1 MNLTRAAQKEV
12 RESEV
17 TALTER
23 LKTARTPTGDSSL
36 MPAIPVMAVVFLSF
50 IIIGMALP
58 VLPLHVHDVLGFGPL
73 VVGVVAGGQF
83 AAALIS
89 RLWAGR
95 LSDSRGAKSAVVL
108 GLIVSVIGGVFYIA
122 SLLVLDMAALSV
134 TLILIGRTLL
144 GGAES
149 LIITG
154 GIAWGLGLVSSESS
168 AKVIA
173 WVGMAMFAAMA
184 AGAPLGSFVFER
196 WAFFGIALVT
206 VLVPVAALVIIRRFP
221 ALVPEVSR
229 KAGISTVLGAVA
241 LPGLGFALSGIT
253 FGAVTSFLT
262 LYFSVSGWNH
272 GALAFTTFAVA
283 LIAARIFWS
292 GLPDRFGGAKV
303 ALFCLVIQAIG
314 LAMIGLAGSAGLA
327 MIGAAICGAGF
338 SLVFPSLGLEAVRRA
353 PAESRGLAMG
363 AYNAFLD
370 LTLGFGSPALGWLGG
385 AAGLGS
391 IFIGSAVAALLAV
404 PIALRLMYKPAAEK
418 DLTIDPSF
426 PDAEIIH
433 CTMS

>member
-1 MNLTRAAQKEV
+1 
-12 RESEV
+12 
-17 TALTER
+17 
-23 LKTARTPTGDSSL
+23 
-36 MPAIPVMAVVFLSF
+36 
-50 IIIGMALP
+50 
-58 VLPLHVHDVLGFGPL
+58 
-73 VVGVVAGGQF
+73 
-83 AAALIS
+83 
-89 RLWAGR
+89 
-95 LSDSRGAKSAVVL
+95 VVL

-122 SLLVLDMAALSV
+122 SLLVLDMAVLSV
-134 TLILIGRTLL
+134 TLILIGRTLV

-149 LIITG
+149 LMITG

-173 WVGMAMFAAMA
+173 WVGMAMFAALA
-184 AGAPLGSFVFER
+184 AGAPLGSLVFER

-206 VLVPVAALVIIRRFP
+206 ALVPIAALVIIRRLP

-262 LYFSVSGWNH
+262 LYFSVNGWNH

-303 ALFCLVIQAIG
+303 ALCCLVIQATG
-314 LAMIGLAGSAGLA
+314 LAIIGVAGSAGLA

-353 PAESRGLAMG
+353 PPASRGLAMG
-363 AYNAFLD
+363 TYNAFLD

-404 PIALRLMYKPAAEK
+404 PIALRLLYKPAAER
-418 DLTIDPSF
+418 DVTIDPSF

-433 CTMS
+433 CTLS